1 VKIVSIA
8 LNTLGSLIR
17 DRFLIVIIILFCCVI
32 LLMMTPLLGLKAMTT
47 ASNMQAAQ
55 AYVLELVAV
64 IMSMV
69 SGFGSLLTAWL
80 AASVVANELK
90 SGTVLAVMARPVK
103 RWEFLVGKYLG
114 VLFLMCFYTVLMFG
128 LSYLLAWFGG
138 QRIQSTPWVLLVYP
152 LVRYAIYGAMALAL
166 VTVMHQVVAW
176 GITAIVAVGA
186 VVAAPSARAMKPALW
201 WIKEVA
207 YVLLPSTGLL
217 SEDRFLNIKDASLHP
232 ATWLDHLTALGY
244 GLDYALVFLL
254 LAMWS
259 FHYRSLKRD

>member
-1 VKIVSIA
+1 VKIVSIG
-8 LNTLGSLIR
+8 LNTLGSLVR
-17 DRFLIVIIILFCCVI
+17 DRFLIVIAILFACVV
-32 LLMMTPLLGLKAMTT
+32 LLMMTPLLGLRALTS
-47 ASNMQAAQ
+47 ASNMQEAQ
-55 AYVLELVAV
+55 AAVLSIVSA
-64 IMSMV
+64 IMSLV

-103 RWEFLVGKYLG
+103 RWEFLIGKYLG
-114 VLFLMCFYTVLMFG
+114 VLLLMCVYTVMMLA

-138 QRIQSTPWVLLVYP
+138 QRIQSTVWVLLIYP
-152 LVRYAIYGAMALAL
+152 MVRYAIYGAMALAL

-176 GITAIVAVGA
+176 GITVIVAVGA
-186 VVAAPSARAMKPALW
+186 VVSAPSARAMKPALR

-217 SEDRFLNIKDASLHP
+217 SEDRFLTIKNASLHQT
-232 ATWLDHLTALGY
+232 TWLEHLTALSY
-244 GLDYALVFLL
+244 GVDYALVFLL
-254 LAMWS
+254 LAALS